1 MTEPDSHRGDLN
13 RKIRPV
19 RAAAEVLKPLARGMI
34 HAGHGT
40 IRREHDQAR
49 SVFGVRQVAGV
60 AEQPLRRPSARCG
73 ARRCTNRA
81 SSRENARGPRDP
93 GRDNPSK
100 RPGPGAPRAAHPAG
114 PAARKCPDCWQININ
129 AGWDGGRRD
138 IAERVFAPSNRP
150 VILPGRSETCC
161 NGRPGDSL
169 GGAAASRSMLILL
182 AGCSVPVLQPGPHHR
197 DVRVPHRSGGPRD
210 RAISLYV
217 NGASEPTSHPPT
229 YRQLACVQL
238 RTYGDEAG
246 GFGSQSIGP
255 LERYGKPQRPAGV
268 SIRRDCA
275 LIYAGDRSRKV
286 RGPTIWTWPM
296 TSCWPGGSKTAF
308 RRSPG

>member
-1 MTEPDSHRGDLN
+1 
-13 RKIRPV
+13 
-19 RAAAEVLKPLARGMI
+19 MI

-73 ARRCTNRA
+73 ARRCTNRD

-238 RTYGDEAG
+238 ARTAT
-246 GFGSQSIGP
+246 
-255 LERYGKPQRPAGV
+255 RPAVSGASPSGLWNATASRNAQQESLLGGTARSSMPGIDHARLGV
-268 SIRRDCA
+268 
-275 LIYAGDRSRKV
+275 LRS
-286 RGPTIWTWPM
+286 GH
-296 TSCWPGGSKTAF
+296 GL
-308 RRSPG
+308 